1 MRKFVSSTLLST
13 AFCAMAALPCLAPSV
28 AAGEDFFDNP
38 RLVTDGMPQGPI
50 FRPVVPPATVGYPT
64 QTADPVYRTYTS
76 EPAPGSGP
84 FYVFEPLGT
93 ADLAVDVPPAIP
105 TGSGTA
111 NIATSTPAAAAVTA
125 DPNAAGQNSPT
136 VVSFVVPVEIQAQV
150 AAPTPQQY
158 QQQYDALQRQY
169 ADQIRNLQNE
179 YAARVRQQQEMYAEE
194 LRQQRTQQEQYAVQA
209 QQQRAQQEQY
219 AEQVRQQRE
228 RQEQYMAQVQQ
239 YRLQQEQH
247 AAQARQRQAMYAAQM
262 QEELQRQQQEQQ
274 RQLQLQQQLMPA
286 QQPRVLQFPPDQPIP
301 AQPAQRLPQQ
311 QQSYPAPAADVPLT
325 ASRPTDFGLAQP
337 APATPPMQAGDYASS
352 LTHPSTGGDR
362 PVLTLITPAEVKQAL
377 NQGVRLILLDVRG
390 ELVRDVEGH
399 IPGDIGVPYEPAE
412 TFPARVRQAIPNA
425 NLPVVVYCRD
435 GIWSSKAG
443 EVMARMGYR
452 TYLMGAYR
460 LWLWN

>member
-1 MRKFVSSTLLST
+1 MRKSICSTLLL
-13 AFCAMAALPCLAPSV
+13 AAVAAATVFAQPA

-38 RLVTDGMPQGPI
+38 RLVTDGLPEGGI
-50 FRPVVPPATVGYPT
+50 FRPVVPPATVGYPMPMPA
-64 QTADPVYRTYTS
+64 ADPVYRTYTS
-76 EPAPGSGP
+76 LPAETGGLT
-84 FYVFEPLGT
+84 YVIDPLGT
-93 ADLAVDVPPAIP
+93 ADLAVDVPSA
-105 TGSGTA
+105 
-111 NIATSTPAAAAVTA
+111 PAAATVTAEQAVTVA
-125 DPNAAGQNSPT
+125 VSPDAGAAATQDAQN
-136 VVSFVVPVEIQAQV
+136 VISFVVPVQIPAYV
-150 AAPTPQQY
+150 AAPPPPQQY

-169 ADQIRNLQNE
+169 AEQIRQIQTE
-179 YAARVRQQQEMYAEE
+179 YATRLRQQQEAYAEQI
-194 LRQQRTQQEQYAVQA
+194 RQQQVQQT
-209 QQQRAQQEQY
+209 QY
-219 AEQVRQQRE
+219 AEQVRQQQMLQEEYAARVQQQRA

-239 YRLQQEQH
+239 YRLQQEQQ
-247 AAQARQRQAMYAAQM
+247 AAQARQQQAQYAEQMRQEM
-262 QEELQRQQQEQQ
+262 QWQRQQQ
-274 RQLQLQQQLMPA
+274 QQQQQMQQA
-286 QQPRVLQFPPDQPIP
+286 SMQQQPVVRQFPPDQLVP

-311 QQSYPAPAADVPLT
+311 QTYPAPGPEVPLT
-325 ASRPTDFGLAQP
+325 ASRPADFGLAQP
-337 APATPPMQAGDYASS
+337 AGSAPVQAGDYASA

-399 IPGDIGVPYEPAE
+399 IPGDVTVPYEPAD
-412 TFPARVRQAIPNA
+412 TFPARVRQAIPSA